1 MTGIHDG
8 IQIVLVLGVMTN
20 ALERNIFGEDVG
32 TDGEFNRDYVRQVS
46 GAAWDLISEMQKA
59 AGANSPKD
67 LYDGVKLNRNSISK
81 AKLSEWLGH
90 FVCLMDHYTIRLLDF
105 AAEQKDDREILKQKR
120 IENQEKIIEL
130 QEKLIEQRDSE
141 LKSLQSTVETEMKSV
156 QSTVQSELKS
166 YSSVLQKKCS
176 EALAPRKI
184 AAAVHSVKNKE
195 DRSANLVV
203 FGVAEEEDEE
213 LEPKVQEI
221 LEHLNEK
228 PRISAVRR
236 IGRKKPGLHRP
247 IRLSVESSSIAFG
260 ILTKS
265 KELRNIDDCKSVYLS
280 PDRTVEEQVTRKK
293 LVEQLKLK
301 RTSDPQNQYYIRKG
315 EITCVCKN

>member
-1 MTGIHDG
+1 MTGIHGG

-46 GAAWDLISEMQKA
+46 GAAWDLISEMQTA
-59 AGANSPKD
+59 AGTNSPKD
-67 LYDGVKLNRNSISK
+67 LYDGVRLNRNSISK

-120 IENQEKIIEL
+120 IEDQEKIIEL
-130 QEKLIEQRDSE
+130 QEKLIEKRDSE

-195 DRSANLVV
+195 DRSANIVV
-203 FGVAEEEDEE
+203 FGVAEKEDEE

-228 PRISAVRR
+228 PKICAVRR

-260 ILTKS
+260 ILRKS
-265 KELRNIDDCKSVYLS
+265 KELRNVDDCKSVYLS

-301 RTSDPQNQYYIRKG
+301 RTSDPQNKYYIRKG